1 MRGQHWEH
9 LGNIWGRDRQLTQR
23 PKCSLGTQQIRVR
36 IGVSKQGSQGPK
48 LKAGARWTPER
59 EASSRPVPWV
69 PGFPHHNPSPAS
81 GAQDKLALISNTRRS
96 SCRPSTHP
104 GAGQL
109 SIPSSL
115 WKAICFHQ
123 VPASRLPHPE
133 PAPGLTLLPLWS
145 HLLGCVCFSGR
156 SNRRRGGCTRRA
168 FECTLQIQL
177 GVRLCFSLT
186 QFHMLRSQ
194 VCTSHMQ
201 AAQIC
206 TFQAQ
211 ERARLEERQHRE
223 ESSLQ
228 EAGQNSPASAPVWSK
243 KSSLTSKEME
253 LVTYSLPT
261 RKTLGVDGCTGEFY
275 QTVKE

>member
-1 MRGQHWEH
+1 MSKRKEWDQERGREKSERTALGTSGEH
-9 LGNIWGRDRQLTQR
+9 LGKGQAADTET
-23 PKCSLGTQQIRVR
+23 KCSLGTQQVRVG

-48 LKAGARWTPER
+48 LKAGAGWTPER

-81 GAQDKLALISNTRRS
+81 GTQDKLALSSNTRRS

-109 SIPSSL
+109 NIPSPL
-115 WKAICFHQ
+115 WKAIRFHQ
-123 VPASRLPHPE
+123 VPASRLSLPE

-186 QFHMLRSQ
+186 QFHILRSQ
-194 VCTSHMQ
+194 VCTSHVQ

-206 TFQAQ
+206 TLQAQ
-211 ERARLEERQHRE
+211 ERARLEESLLHKRQDKIAQPPLLCGRRNH
-223 ESSLQ
+223 L
-228 EAGQNSPASAPVWSK
+228 
-243 KSSLTSKEME
+243 
-253 LVTYSLPT
+253 
-261 RKTLGVDGCTGEFY
+261 
-275 QTVKE
+275 